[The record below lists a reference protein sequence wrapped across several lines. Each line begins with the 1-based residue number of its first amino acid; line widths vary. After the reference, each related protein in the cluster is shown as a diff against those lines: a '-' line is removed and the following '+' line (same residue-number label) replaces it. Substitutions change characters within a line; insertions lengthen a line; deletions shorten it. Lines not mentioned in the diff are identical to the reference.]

1 MIVDCN
7 EIVQD
12 RLWLG
17 SFIRPEDM
25 PVLRQMGI
33 TAIVSM
39 QCDEDLSHLKIPLKK
54 LLKAYSSAEIDFRRI
69 PTQDFDQQ
77 SLLANLPVAVTELEK
92 ALFPRWARVYIHCTA
107 GINRGPTLAA
117 AYLIKA
123 WDMSAQ
129 EAYDY
134 VTTRR
139 HCDPYLDILQ
149 KFEASLKC
157 EQPDQ
162 RNQ

>member
-1 MIVDCN
+1 MILDCN

-12 RLWLG
+12 RLWVG
-17 SFIRPEDM
+17 SYIRPEDM
-25 PVLRQMGI
+25 PTLRQMGI

-39 QCDEDLSHLKIPLKK
+39 QCDEDISHLKISLKK
-54 LLKAYSSAEIDFRRI
+54 LLKACTTAEMEFRRI
-69 PTQDFDQQ
+69 PTRDFDQE
-77 SLLANLPVAVTELEK
+77 SLSANLPGAVAEIENVLV
-92 ALFPRWARVYIHCTA
+92 PRWARVYIHCTA

-117 AYLIKA
+117 AYLMKT

-139 HCDPYLDILQ
+139 HCNPYLAILQ
-149 KFEASLKC
+149 KYEASLKC
-157 EQPDQ
+157 EQAG
-162 RNQ
+162 